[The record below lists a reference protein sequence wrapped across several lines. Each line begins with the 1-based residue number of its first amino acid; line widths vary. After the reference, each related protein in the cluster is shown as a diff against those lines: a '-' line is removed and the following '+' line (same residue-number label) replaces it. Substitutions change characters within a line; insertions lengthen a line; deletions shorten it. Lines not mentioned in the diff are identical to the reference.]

1 MSPNARLPDP
11 VSGETPEFEPK
22 VWILLGNRVGDDNQ
36 LRALA
41 EGLGWP
47 FEEKTLRFNRL
58 RHLRFLRDERLLH
71 LTDDARSSLIPPW
84 PDLVI
89 GLGYES
95 IPVARF
101 VRRQSGGRTRIVQLG
116 NPRTD
121 IADLDLVIATPQY
134 SLPVAPNLLEIPFP
148 IGNPAQGV
156 TATAEE
162 EGWFEAMPHPRRLVA
177 VGGSTRQWEIDAA
190 ELERAV
196 QCLKADQTKSG
207 GSVIAVTSRRTPPRV
222 TRLLE
227 ELLSGKSQACV
238 SQFPRFAV
246 LLAECDALYVTAD
259 SVSML
264 AETILTGKPVGMI
277 PIRRSRRGLL
287 GHVLRRLGVPLK
299 SKADLSRFWS
309 YLASHK
315 LVGSV
320 AAPIASTAA
329 ETTQLA
335 VKAVQNVVQ
344 SRPGPKIWALLGAH
358 QGDNN
363 QVLALAEAMALPFE
377 RKLLNYNRWRHL
389 GPSLLGAS
397 FRSLTR
403 SSRAALSG
411 DLPDLTIST
420 GHRSVA
426 PVQLLRERSG
436 GTVRSIHV
444 GYPRISPEKFE
455 LVIAT
460 PEYPIHE
467 HPNLLRIPFA
477 LTRKAAPEG
486 LDADFWQGHPA
497 PRRLLIIGGP
507 SLYWQLD
514 PEAVWKALTLMVE
527 KTKAKGGSV
536 IVIGSPRTQRHL
548 LAEAERRVRNLAPPA
563 SYVPVGGQPSY
574 REVLEQADTITV
586 TADSVAMVSDA
597 LATGKPIGLI
607 PIRPTRMGRVVMA
620 AMDRLRPAEPLR
632 PRDLRS
638 FWRVLQHRGFVGT
651 PAEPKSVSLPDLNR
665 LAAVRARAILDKDE
679 FSSAKSSSAQ

>member
-1 MSPNARLPDP
+1 MSPSVKLPDAAAI
-11 VSGETPEFEPK
+11 EAPEALPK

-47 FEEKTLRFNRL
+47 VEEKPLRFNRL
-58 RHLRFLRDERLLH
+58 RHLRFLRDERLLN
-71 LTDDARSSLIPPW
+71 LTEEARASLVPPW

-101 VRRQSGGRTRIVQLG
+101 IRRQSGGRTRIVQLG

-121 IADLDLVIATPQY
+121 IADIDLVIATPQY
-134 SLPVAPNLLEIPFP
+134 LLPVAPNLLEIPFP

-156 TATAEE
+156 SATAEE
-162 EGWFEAMPHPRRLVA
+162 KRWFDAMPHPRRLVA
-177 VGGSTRQWEIDAA
+177 VGGSTRQWEIDPV
-190 ELERAV
+190 ELKGAIGH
-196 QCLKADQTKSG
+196 LKGEQAKSG
-207 GSVIAVTSRRTPPRV
+207 GSVIAVTSRRTPPGI
-222 TRLLE
+222 TRLLSR
-227 ELLSGKSQACV
+227 LLPGESEACV
-238 SQFPRFAV
+238 SDFPRFSV
-246 LLAECDALYVTAD
+246 LLTECDEFHVTAD

-277 PIRRSRRGLL
+277 PIRRSSRGAA
-287 GHVLRRLGVPLK
+287 GHAMRKLGVPLK
-299 SKADLSRFWS
+299 SNADLSRFWS
-309 YLASHK
+309 YLSAHE

-320 AAPIASTAA
+320 AAPIASAVV
-329 ETTQLA
+329 ETTEIA
-335 VKAVQNVVQ
+335 VEAVRNVMR
-344 SRPGPKIWALLGAH
+344 SPRPKIWAILGAH

-363 QVLALAEAMALPFE
+363 QVLALAESIGLPFE
-377 RKLLNYNRWRHL
+377 RKQLRYNRWRHL
-389 GPSLLGAS
+389 GPSLLGAT

-403 SSRAALSG
+403 SSRTVLSG
-411 DLPDLTIST
+411 PLPDLTIST

-426 PVQLLRERSG
+426 AVQSLRERSNG
-436 GTVRSIHV
+436 AVRSIHV
-444 GYPRISPEKFE
+444 GYPRISPGKFD

-477 LTRKAAPEG
+477 LTRPAPQEG
-486 LDADFWQGHPA
+486 LDVEFWQRHTA

-507 SLYWQLD
+507 SLYWRLD
-514 PEAVWKALTLMVE
+514 AEAVWEALTYLVADAN
-527 KTKAKGGSV
+527 AKGGST
-536 IVIGSPRTQRHL
+536 IVVGSPRSPPRL
-548 LAEAERRVRNLAPPA
+548 LAEVERRVRDAGSVAAFIPL
-563 SYVPVGGQPSY
+563 GGRPSY
-574 REVLEQADTITV
+574 AELLERADTITV

-597 LATGKPIGLI
+597 IATGKPIGLV
-607 PIRPTRMGRVVMA
+607 PIRPSPAGRLIMA

-651 PAEPKSVSLPDLNR
+651 PTEPKNASIPDLNS
-665 LAAVRARAILDKDE
+665 LAAMRARAILDKE
-679 FSSAKSSSAQ
+679 QFLSGESSSAQ